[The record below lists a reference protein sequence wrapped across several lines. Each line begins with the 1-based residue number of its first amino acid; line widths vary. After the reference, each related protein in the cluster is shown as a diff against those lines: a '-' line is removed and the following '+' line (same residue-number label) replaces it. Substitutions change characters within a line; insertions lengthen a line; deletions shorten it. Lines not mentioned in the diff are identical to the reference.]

1 MLEFLKIQEEK
12 PRWTL
17 MRRQWDVQQQQQQ
30 QRWCL
35 FRSSMFEF
43 SDYDNVSVTGRQS
56 ATSTLNREIDA
67 PDIELAGYLER
78 KKKLWLVQK

>member
-1 MLEFLKIQEEK
+1 MDIDEK
-12 PRWTL
+12 T
-17 MRRQWDVQQQQQQ
+17 MRRKQHQ

-67 PDIELAGYLER
+67 PNIELAGYLER
-78 KKKLWLVQK
+78 KKNYGSCKTSKFSFKNFKF